1 MIMMVCDQILDHFAK
16 YEKHLHEKSEELER
30 LKDQM
35 APLLK
40 CASEPPP
47 PEPAFSPRDV
57 TLVQEGIKLRV
68 AEEMQ
73 QHLLPLVVQLKE
85 NYSQELGK
93 FKEDVHQEFW
103 AKLQDPISE
112 AISILR
118 QAQRPSH

>member
-1 MIMMVCDQILDHFAK
+1 MMVCDQILGHFAN
-16 YEKHLHEKSEELER
+16 YEKHLQEKNEELER

-40 CASEPPP
+40 YASEPPP

-57 TLVQEGIKLRV
+57 IHEGIKLRV
-68 AEEMQ
+68 AEEVQ
-73 QHLLPLVVQLKE
+73 QHLLPLFVQLKE
-85 NYSQELGK
+85 NYSQELGR
-93 FKEDVHQEFW
+93 FKEDVYRDFW
-103 AKLQDPISE
+103 AKLQDPIAE